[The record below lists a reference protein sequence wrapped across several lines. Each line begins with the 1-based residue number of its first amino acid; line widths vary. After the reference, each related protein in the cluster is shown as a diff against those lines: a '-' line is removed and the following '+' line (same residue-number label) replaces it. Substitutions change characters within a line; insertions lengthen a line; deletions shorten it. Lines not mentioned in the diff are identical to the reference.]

1 MCAATAKHTLCRFPF
16 GPLRSFPCCVW
27 QAFGNFSPHNAMFS
41 GHDNSIEN
49 NIFVD
54 GKWDE
59 VDKKALPFV
68 TIQDNLL
75 DLVAGTS

>member
-1 MCAATAKHTLCRFPF
+1 
-16 GPLRSFPCCVW
+16 
-27 QAFGNFSPHNAMFS
+27 MFS